1 VQIFP
6 ATSVVS
12 RSELVFASPLA
23 MNQQLPEKSGRPLHG
38 RVSCRACCG
47 FRRCVHHRPRQ
58 GDIALG
64 LGGKVA
70 GSFGD
75 GDNVDVATGIELQ
88 VATAFTLDEN

>member
-1 VQIFP
+1 M
-6 ATSVVS
+6 VS
-12 RSELVFASPLA
+12 RSGLVFASPPA

>member
-1 VQIFP
+1 
-6 ATSVVS
+6 
-12 RSELVFASPLA
+12 
-23 MNQQLPEKSGRPLHG
+23 MNQQLPEKS
-38 RVSCRACCG
+38 S
-47 FRRCVHHRPRQ
+47 RRCVHHRPRQ

-75 GDNVDVATGIELQ
+75 GDNVDAATGIELQ